1 MSVPSLGIRFEWS
14 DYYSRRRM
22 GGVAV
27 GIIKGIARH
36 YEERDKVEVTLLTPV
51 GEERVQIKVDFLS

>member
-1 MSVPSLGIRFEWS
+1 
-14 DYYSRRRM
+14 M